1 MYLTHLR
8 TIALLSIVSIVS
20 SGCSL
25 LTPQPREV
33 EIKTVPVRIP
43 ITQPALPRPIDMK
56 EPYWYVVSEKNI
68 DEFMERIQ
76 KEGGGNIVFMAMSVQ
91 DYELMA
97 YNLQEIKRYVKEL
110 KEVVIYYKRVT
121 TYDDPQPEANTK
133 DTNNG
138 TEQNSN

>member
-8 TIALLSIVSIVS
+8 MIALLSIVSIS

-25 LTPQPREV
+25 LQTKPEPIPV
-33 EIKTVPVRIP
+33 EIKTVQVRIP
-43 ITQPALPRPIDMK
+43 ITQPSLPRPIDMK
-56 EPYWYVVSEKNI
+56 EPYWYVVSSQNI
-68 DEFMERIQ
+68 DEFLANIE
-76 KEGGGNIVFMAMSVQ
+76 KESGNMVFFAMSPA

-121 TYDDPQPEANTK
+121 TYDDV
-133 DTNNG
+133 DTTNLG
-138 TEQNSN
+138 ETENAIK

>member
-8 TIALLSIVSIVS
+8 MIALLSIVSIS

-25 LTPQPREV
+25 LQTKPEPIPV
-33 EIKTVPVRIP
+33 EIKTVQVRIP
-43 ITQPALPRPIDMK
+43 ITQPSLPRPIDMK
-56 EPYWYVVSEKNI
+56 EPYWYVVSSKNI
-68 DEFMERIQ
+68 DEFLVNIA
-76 KEGGGNIVFMAMSVQ
+76 KESGNMVFFAMSPA

-121 TYDDPQPEANTK
+121 TYDDVNT
-133 DTNNG
+133 TNPG
-138 TEQNSN
+138 